1 MKMLHYV
8 KLDDGYELPVYV
20 IGRGQPVLMLHGFG
34 MDAALWLPFVL
45 PYCHKFQFYL
55 PHFRGFG
62 HAHGIPFN
70 QADALA
76 NYVDDL
82 EHLVAH
88 FNLDDFL
95 VAGISM
101 GALTSLKWQQEGRSW
116 AKVARYLHIDQS
128 PAPCNSN
135 DWQHG
140 LFGEQQDELFAQFR
154 ALVTAISPYQ
164 EHGFQQIPSP
174 LRTQMRG
181 ILSSFFQHA
190 LSKPSHKKLV
200 QFSFKSEK
208 AASLVVPTKGSW
220 WNYLVCMQAY
230 LEMPYDFRA
239 SLANLSTPMTVF
251 TGMRSTMYPPQGQ
264 LAIVDMVQQSVK
276 TVHFHQ
282 SGHMPLFDEPIK
294 FIREFGR
301 FLAGH

>member
-20 IGRGQPVLMLHGFG
+20 IGSGQPVFMLHGFG

-55 PHFRGFG
+55 PHFRGFV

-101 GALTSLKWQQEGRSW
+101 GALTSLKWQQQGRSW

-128 PAPCNSN
+128 PAPCNSD

-140 LFGEQQDELFAQFR
+140 LFGEQ
-154 ALVTAISPYQ
+154 
-164 EHGFQQIPSP
+164 
-174 LRTQMRG
+174 MRE

-230 LEMPYDFRA
+230 LDMPYDFRA
-239 SLANLSTPMTVF
+239 SLANSSTPMTIF

-264 LAIVDMVQQSVK
+264 LAMVNMVQLSVK
-276 TVHFHQ
+276 TVRFHQ
-282 SGHMPLFDEPIK
+282 SGHMPLLDEPIK
-294 FIREFGR
+294 FVREFGR
-301 FLAGH
+301 FLAGR